1 MKNANPV
8 SWAVRWLAVVLTAG
22 MLMAST
28 GCKEDAPPPAPK
40 TVDDFFTIKLGG
52 VPAKLQVAV
61 HMTEMQR
68 GLMARK
74 NLGADEGMV
83 FVYAR
88 PQQMSFWM
96 HDTPAPLDIGF
107 FDASGELREVYPLQP
122 FDETTVRS
130 YSQQLQF
137 AVEMNQGW
145 YAQHGVKPGAKLDT
159 AALAAALRARGFS
172 PTRFGLSE

>member
-1 MKNANPV
+1 MMALLV
-8 SWAVRWLAVVLTAG
+8 SA
-22 MLMAST
+22 
-28 GCKEDAPPPAPK
+28 GCKDDAPPPGPK
-40 TVDDFFTIKLGG
+40 TVDDFFTIKLGDA
-52 VPAKLQVAV
+52 PAKLQVAV

-68 GLMARK
+68 GLMGRK
-74 NLGADEGMV
+74 TLGADEGMI

-96 HDTPAPLDIGF
+96 HDTPTPLDIGF
-107 FDASGELREVYPLQP
+107 FDAQGVLREVYPLQP

-145 YAQHGVKPGAKLDT
+145 YAQHGVKPGAKLDR
-159 AALAAALRARGFS
+159 AALAAALRARGFT
-172 PTRFGLSE
+172 PTRFGLAE